1 MEKVL
6 SAAEPG
12 PGPERKAARPL
23 DLLRAL
29 GPRSVV
35 LVGLMG
41 AGKTTIGRRLAGR
54 LGLPFRDA
62 DAEIEVAAGMPVSE
76 IFARFGES
84 AFRDGEKRV
93 ISRLL
98 GGNRI
103 VLATGGGAFMSAET
117 RARIAEAGVSVWLK
131 ADHPT
136 LMRRVRRRSHRPLLQ
151 TADPDETMRRLMADR
166 HPVYALAD
174 LAVESVET
182 SHERVTEDVIAALR
196 THLAPGAGR

>member
-12 PGPERKAARPL
+12 PGPERKSARPL